1 MRRTRRPLA
10 VATIAGMSDAAL
22 CTTGAFPGPTR
33 SAEPTAVRRGP
44 LLITALWAAAGGAAI
59 CLAPLAAVWRM
70 SWPYGLLFLALGAAQ
85 LGTGAAALARPAPR
99 RLLFAATAALVVVTF
114 WALTRLAGVLPGPD
128 PWMPGNSVIGFT
140 DYVCA
145 ALEGIAAAG
154 LAGAA
159 VLGRRPRRRAR
170 RAMAAV
176 AIAPLT
182 LVVLLGSFLGVAAA
196 GDGLAGAGLPA
207 DAAKPSNLPAGRR
220 STVEYCRPD
229 GVPLAM
235 DLYMPSTAARTGRPM
250 PVALYV
256 HGGGT
261 ILGDRK
267 TTGLGAALANHE
279 GALFTPLRHQLNA
292 RGFVVASI
300 DYRMPPGAPWP
311 ASIQDAKCAVRF
323 LRAHAVALG
332 IDAGRI
338 GAWGSSGGGQL
349 ASLLGLAGPGAG
361 FDAGQ
366 YLDESSAV
374 QAVVDMFGPADL
386 NDFDDAPPFIRL
398 CLAIGVGDSAGTRRA
413 MSPDTYVSAG
423 APSFLVLHG
432 DRDEDVFP
440 RHSFGLVARLR
451 AAGVP
456 ATLIEV
462 HGTGHTLDTP
472 GQTPSPRQLTD
483 TVTAFFVNALG

>member
-1 MRRTRRPLA
+1 
-10 VATIAGMSDAAL
+10 MSDAAL
-22 CTTGAFPGPTR
+22 GTGAFSGPIGN
-33 SAEPTAVRRGP
+33 AEPATAKRGP
-44 LLITALWAAAGGAAI
+44 LLITALLAASGGTAI
-59 CLAPLAAVWRM
+59 YLAPLAAVWRM

-85 LGTGAAALARPAPR
+85 LGTGAGVLARPVPR
-99 RLLFAATAALVVVTF
+99 RLLFAATAALVVVTL
-114 WALTRLAGVLPGPD
+114 WALTRLAGILPGPD

-145 ALEGIAAAG
+145 ALEGIAVAG
-154 LAGAA
+154 LAGAV
-159 VLGRRPRRRAR
+159 VLGLRPQRRLRRAT
-170 RAMAAV
+170 ATAAV
-176 AIAPLT
+176 APLT
-182 LVVLLGSFLGVAAA
+182 LVVLLGSFVGVAAA
-196 GDGLAGAGLPA
+196 SDGLAGAGFPA
-207 DAAKPSNLPAGRR
+207 DAVEPSNLPAGQR

-229 GVPLAM
+229 GMPLAM
-235 DLYMPSTAARTGRPM
+235 DLYMPSTAARTGGPM
-250 PVALYV
+250 PVAVYI

-267 TTGLGAALANHE
+267 TTGLGATLANHE
-279 GALFTPLRHQLNA
+279 GALFTPLRRQLNA

-323 LRAHAVALG
+323 LRAHTAALG
-332 IDAGRI
+332 IDADRI
-338 GAWGSSGGGQL
+338 GAWGGSGGGQL

-361 FDAGQ
+361 FDDGQ
-366 YLDESSAV
+366 YLDQSSTV

-398 CLAIGVGDSAGTRRA
+398 CLAIGVGDSAETRRA
-413 MSPDTYVSAG
+413 MSPNTYVTAN
-423 APSFLVLHG
+423 APPFLVLHG

-440 RHSFGLVARLR
+440 RHSFGFAKRLR

-456 ATLIEV
+456 TTLIEV

-472 GQTPSPRQLTD
+472 GQRPSPQQLTD
-483 TVTAFFVNALG
+483 TVTAFLVNTLG